1 MKVEND
7 KTSSS
12 LDLVKGLSDSAFVV
26 DRERNIQ
33 DFNRP
38 FLKLNRIDPHKARG
52 IKESFCRDHVNMEIC
67 ENSCIALKCFEA
79 GAAVRFDEVKG
90 KTEGGETLNL
100 IVTAVPIRNQQGE
113 IVSVL
118 EMHRDVTD
126 EARIHEKYKVFLD
139 KEKRA
144 KEELERLVNE
154 RTKELRNTQ
163 AQLVHSEKMSSL
175 GQMVAGIA
183 HELNNPINFI
193 YGNVET
199 LKEYTQGFQDLLA
212 GMEHLI
218 EGNDGLKGGF
228 DQLKEK
234 HDINFVLGD
243 LGKLVQSIRHGSER
257 AAEIV
262 QGLKTFSRLDQA
274 QLKETDLHQDIDM
287 TLTLLRNK
295 YKNRI
300 EIHREYG
307 DLPPVVCFSGQLNQV
322 FMNLLANAID
332 AIEKEGD
339 IWVRTRVDG
348 KSVVIETR
356 DSGMG
361 IPKENL
367 SKIFDPFFTSK
378 DVGKGTGLGL
388 SISYSIVEK
397 HGGKIEVESEVG
409 KGSTFRVILPI
420 GGPPEQKDQA

>member
-1 MKVEND
+1 MKVDND

-26 DRERNIQ
+26 DRERTIQ

-52 IKESFCRDHVNMEIC
+52 IKESFCRNHVNMEIC

-100 IVTAVPIRNQQGE
+100 IVTAVPIRNQLGE

-144 KEELERLVNE
+144 KEELERQVNE
-154 RTKELRNTQ
+154 RTKELRSANDELKRTQ

-218 EGNDGLKGGF
+218 EGNDGLKGEF
-228 DQLKEK
+228 DLLKEK
-234 HDINFVLGD
+234 QDIDFVLGD
-243 LGKLVQSIRHGSER
+243 LEKLVQSIKHGSER

-295 YKNRI
+295 FKNRI

-307 DLPPVVCFSGQLNQV
+307 DLPPVVCF
-322 FMNLLANAID
+322 
-332 AIEKEGD
+332 
-339 IWVRTRVDG
+339 
-348 KSVVIETR
+348 
-356 DSGMG
+356 
-361 IPKENL
+361 
-367 SKIFDPFFTSK
+367 
-378 DVGKGTGLGL
+378 
-388 SISYSIVEK
+388 
-397 HGGKIEVESEVG
+397 
-409 KGSTFRVILPI
+409 
-420 GGPPEQKDQA
+420 